1 MIEYQKL
8 IKVSKTSQQNNL
20 ETVINEN
27 NRDVPKESSGKL
39 GCLWQYYYDD
49 PNDNITIWI

>member
-8 IKVSKTSQQNNL
+8 IKVSKTSQQHYL

-27 NRDVPKESSGKL
+27 NREVPKESSGKL

-49 PNDNITIWI
+49 PNDNITI